1 MTPVLLIT
9 IAIGLCAAMTFAW
22 AVQRRTGNSG
32 WVDTIW
38 SASVGLAA
46 LAALAFAMTGEAG
59 RRWTAAVLVL
69 LWAARL
75 ATHIGGR
82 SAGAGEDPRYEAL
95 IEEWGDKASS
105 RLFWFLQVQAAAA
118 FILVLSALAAATG
131 EAAFPSIA
139 DALAV
144 VIALVAL
151 AGEAVSDKQLAQ
163 FRKENAGRKAIC
175 DVGLWRWSRHPNYFF
190 EWLFWCAWP
199 VMALGSHAAIGL
211 PLLLALL
218 APMLMYWLLVHV
230 SGIPPL
236 EAHMLASRGE
246 CFRIYQSKVN
256 AFFPGPRRHATSEEI
271 AQ

>member
-1 MTPVLLIT
+1 MTSALLFL
-9 IAIGLCAAMTFAW
+9 IAVGLCAAMTFAW
-22 AVQRRTGNSG
+22 AIQRRTGNSG

-38 SASVGLAA
+38 SASVGIAT
-46 LAALAFAMTGEAG
+46 LAALAFAATGDTG
-59 RRWTAAVLVL
+59 RKWTAAVLVL

-82 SAGAGEDPRYEAL
+82 SAGASEDPRYEAL
-95 IEEWGDKASS
+95 IKEWGDKASS
-105 RLFWFLQVQAAAA
+105 RLFLFLQAQAAAA

-131 EAAFPSIA
+131 DAAFPSIT
-139 DALAV
+139 DGLAAAV
-144 VIALVAL
+144 ALVAL
-151 AGEAVSDKQLAQ
+151 AGEAISDRQLAQ
-163 FRKENAGRKAIC
+163 FRKDNAGRKAIC

-211 PLLLALL
+211 PLLLSLL
-218 APMLMYWLLVHV
+218 APILMYWLLVHV

-246 CFRIYQSKVN
+246 RFRIYQSKVN
-256 AFFPGPRRHATSEEI
+256 AFFPGPRRSSASEEI
-271 AQ
+271 AR